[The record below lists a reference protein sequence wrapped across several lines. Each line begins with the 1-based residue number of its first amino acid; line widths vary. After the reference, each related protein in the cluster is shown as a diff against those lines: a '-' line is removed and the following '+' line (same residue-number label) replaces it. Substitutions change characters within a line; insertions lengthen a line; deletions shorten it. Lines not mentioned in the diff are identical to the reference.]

1 MIQPSEI
8 YSLLERLLILA
19 PALVLLGFLIA
30 SFAVYCALCVAGRAP
45 SVTGL
50 HRRKFS
56 DIIGPFLT
64 RYALWVLQ
72 PVERSLVK
80 LRISPNV
87 LTFASL
93 LICAGAGAAIAAG
106 MLATGAWLY
115 ALAGVLD
122 ILDGRLARATNQ
134 QSRAG
139 AFLDSVAD
147 RWGELFVFAGF
158 AWFLRGSDWLAVVM
172 FAVAGSIMVS
182 YTRARGEAL
191 GIEID
196 GGTMQRAERVSLVS
210 IGTLL
215 TAFFNAAEGTQ
226 EYGPHVI
233 GVALLMVAVASSG
246 TAVHRWLLGYRM
258 LKAREDSA
266 RVVIEPK
273 LGAEKAHEAAANV
286 AITSKHRP
294 AA

>member
-1 MIQPSEI
+1 M
-8 YSLLERLLILA
+8 
-19 PALVLLGFLIA
+19 
-30 SFAVYCALCVAGRAP
+30 
-45 SVTGL
+45 TGL

-56 DIIGPFLT
+56 EIIGPFLT

-72 PVERSLVK
+72 PVERSMVRLN
-80 LRISPNV
+80 ISPNV

-93 LICAGAGAAIAAG
+93 LVCAGAGAAIGAG
-106 MLATGAWLY
+106 LLATGAWLY
-115 ALAGVLD
+115 ASAGVLD

-158 AWFLRGSDWLAVVM
+158 AWYLRGSDWLAVVM

-210 IGTLL
+210 IGTLC

-226 EYGPHVI
+226 EYGAHVI
-233 GVALLMVAVASSG
+233 GAALLIVAVASCG
-246 TAVHRWLLGYRM
+246 TAVHRWMIGYRM

-273 LGAEKAHEAAANV
+273 LGAEKAHEPTGKVNV
-286 AITSKHRP
+286 AITSTQRP

>member
-1 MIQPSEI
+1 
-8 YSLLERLLILA
+8 LERFLILA
-19 PALVLLGFLIA
+19 PAVILLGLFLT
-30 SFAVYCALCVAGRAP
+30 SFAFYCAMCVVGRAP
-45 SVTGL
+45 KVTGL
-50 HRRKFS
+50 NRRKFT
-56 DIIGPFLT
+56 DIIGPFVT

-72 PVERSLVK
+72 PFERSLEKMGV
-80 LRISPNV
+80 SPNV

-93 LICAGAGAAIAAG
+93 LVCAGAGAAIANG

-115 ALAGVLD
+115 TLAGLLD

-158 AWFLRGSDWLAVVM
+158 AWYLRSNDWIAVVM

-196 GGTMQRAERVSLVS
+196 GGTMQRAERMALVS
-210 IGTLL
+210 IATLA
-215 TAFFNAAEGTQ
+215 TAFVTAAEGSH
-226 EYGPHVI
+226 EYGPVII
-233 GVALLMVAVASSG
+233 GVALLVVGAASTA
-246 TAVHRWLLGYRM
+246 TAVHRWIKGYNM
-258 LKAREDSA
+258 LRAREASA

-273 LGAEKAHEAAANV
+273 LGAEKSHDALNAETL
-286 AITSKHRP
+286 AIPTKHRP